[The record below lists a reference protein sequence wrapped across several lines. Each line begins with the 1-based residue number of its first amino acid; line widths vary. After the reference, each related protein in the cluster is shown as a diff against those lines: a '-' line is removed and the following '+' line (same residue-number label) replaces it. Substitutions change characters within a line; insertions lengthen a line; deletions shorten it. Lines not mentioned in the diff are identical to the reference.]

1 MMENIVKKHSDS
13 LYTVEEV
20 SIILKLSTQTVRK
33 MMKTGDIKFIKIG
46 RNIRIRDSELNR
58 LIENIQE
65 F

>member
-1 MMENIVKKHSDS
+1 
-13 LYTVEEV
+13 
-20 SIILKLSTQTVRK
+20 
-33 MMKTGDIKFIKIG
+33 MKTGDIKFIKIG

>member
-33 MMKTGDIKFIKIG
+33 MMKIGDIKFIKIG